1 MLAASISMG
10 PISIL
15 VTGAIL
21 LACACAGLLMVRFS
35 NPRLLG
41 LGWLGAAMATGG
53 VGALLLLLDPR
64 HSPWRSVV
72 LADLLVL
79 ASMSLLHLAVME
91 VVGLRGLPRFA
102 FLLLAL
108 QAGADLF
115 HVYAGAPGRSR
126 VTVIGLL
133 IAAQA
138 AQTAMLLLRR
148 ASAAIHAPARFVSAV
163 LVGFIGWNLVRSLAT
178 ATGFLSRH
186 TSVGHPLSS
195 EVQSFTFV
203 LYLAVALGLAF
214 GFFWMTTAGLTAKLE
229 DLASTD
235 PLTGILNRRAF
246 LRHLEDEFSRC
257 QRTSGCFALLMV
269 DIDHFKRINDN
280 HGHRAG
286 DEVLCA
292 AVQNLRDAIRG
303 IDLVGRWGGEEFVV
317 LLPGADEVAA
327 HIVAQRIR
335 LNVQRP
341 ALLGDNSKHIPITAS
356 VGVAVRGADDSI
368 EEILCRV
375 DAALYRAKSSGR
387 NCIVGPSPHRAP
399 VDRREP
405 TPIDL
410 AIAVQSQSA

>member
-1 MLAASISMG
+1 MG

-15 VTGAIL
+15 VTGAII
-21 LACACAGLLMVRFS
+21 LACGCAGLLMVRFS

-41 LGWLGAAMATGG
+41 LGWLGAAMGTGG
-53 VGALLLLLDPR
+53 VGATLLLLDPR
-64 HSPWRSVV
+64 YSPVRSVV

-91 VVGLRGLPRFA
+91 VVGLSGLPRFA
-102 FLLLAL
+102 FFLLAL

-115 HVYAGAPGRSR
+115 KVYAGASGRFR
-126 VTVIGLL
+126 ITVIGLL

-138 AQTAMLLLRR
+138 TQTAMLLLRR
-148 ASAAIHAPARFVSAV
+148 APAAIQVPARFVSAV
-163 LVGFIGWNLVRSLAT
+163 LVGFIGWNLLRSFAT
-178 ATGFLSRH
+178 ATGLLSRH
-186 TSVGHPLSS
+186 TSPGHPLISQ
-195 EVQSFTFV
+195 VQSFTFV

-214 GFFWMTTAGLTAKLE
+214 GFFWMTTAGLTARLE

-246 LRHLEDEFSRC
+246 LRHLEDEFIRC
-257 QRTSGCFALLMV
+257 QRASGSFALLMV
-269 DIDHFKRINDN
+269 DIDHFKRVNDT
-280 HGHRAG
+280 HGHSAG

-317 LLPGADEVAA
+317 LLPGADEAAA

-341 ALLGDNSKHIPITAS
+341 ALLGDKLKHIPITAS
-356 VGVAVRGADDSI
+356 LGIALGGSDGSI

-375 DAALYRAKSSGR
+375 DAALYRAKSAGR
-387 NCIVGPSPHRAP
+387 NCVIGPTPHPLP
-399 VDRREP
+399 VDRREGNA
-405 TPIDL
+405 IDL
-410 AIAVQSQSA
+410 TLVVHGQTA